1 MWLTML
7 IMVLVKLWLVE
18 GQNLYARGL
27 LSYDDLLFVSLAD
40 YLLKGQWLGPYDT
53 VTLIKGPFY
62 PMWIAFSFT
71 LGLPLLSSEHLLYIA
86 ACLVLVIAIRPVA
99 NRPLFL
105 LSAFGFIL
113 FNPLSYNIHV
123 MTRVTREGIYP
134 ALTLLVASTAIGM
147 LVRQE
152 SSARF
157 LWLWSCGLGLSL
169 AAFWLTREEG
179 VWIVPLLGLLF
190 AFAVYR
196 LWRSKPVDWKKK
208 LAYWG
213 LALVIWVALTGLVSG
228 MNRNYYGLFAKTE
241 LDAPAFK
248 SAYGALTR
256 VKSKTWYPMIPVTK
270 RARMQIYDVS
280 PAFAE
285 LKPYLEGERGQL
297 WAGLGADIKEIRKE
311 IKGGWFVWAFREAV
325 ALAGYY
331 SAGRFP
337 EEYYRRLA
345 EEIDRACEA
354 GHLECLPA
362 RSSMSPPWHNEY
374 LRPVLRKSLEGGW
387 YLVKPGDLTAL
398 SDFSSSGPE
407 EALQKFRR
415 LSREKLEGDPMMP
428 PALMHQTQAELTKVQ
443 ILENLGRLYR
453 LVLPY
458 LSILA
463 LLGYIYLGIILIQ
476 RKGDAL
482 IWVILTS
489 VLLAVLARIV
499 LLAIIDVTS
508 FYAVTL
514 YYLSPAFL
522 LFQAFIVVSWFGCLQ
537 SLIKDWHPHW
547 SRSAPE
553 KR

>member
-1 MWLTML
+1 
-7 IMVLVKLWLVE
+7 
-18 GQNLYARGL
+18 
-27 LSYDDLLFVSLAD
+27 
-40 YLLKGQWLGPYDT
+40 
-53 VTLIKGPFY
+53 
-62 PMWIAFSFT
+62 
-71 LGLPLLSSEHLLYIA
+71 
-86 ACLVLVIAIRPVA
+86 
-99 NRPLFL
+99 
-105 LSAFGFIL
+105 
-113 FNPLSYNIHV
+113 
-123 MTRVTREGIYP
+123 
-134 ALTLLVASTAIGM
+134 
-147 LVRQE
+147 
-152 SSARF
+152 
-157 LWLWSCGLGLSL
+157 
-169 AAFWLTREEG
+169 
-179 VWIVPLLGLLF
+179 
-190 AFAVYR
+190 
-196 LWRSKPVDWKKK
+196 
-208 LAYWG
+208 
-213 LALVIWVALTGLVSG
+213 
-228 MNRNYYGLFAKTE
+228 
-241 LDAPAFK
+241 
-248 SAYGALTR
+248 
-256 VKSKTWYPMIPVTK
+256 
-270 RARMQIYDVS
+270 
-280 PAFAE
+280 
-285 LKPYLEGERGQL
+285 
-297 WAGLGADIKEIRKE
+297 
-311 IKGGWFVWAFREAV
+311 
-325 ALAGYY
+325 
-331 SAGRFP
+331 
-337 EEYYRRLA
+337 
-345 EEIDRACEA
+345 
-354 GHLECLPA
+354 
-362 RSSMSPPWHNEY
+362 
-374 LRPVLRKSLEGGW
+374 
-387 YLVKPGDLTAL
+387 LTAL